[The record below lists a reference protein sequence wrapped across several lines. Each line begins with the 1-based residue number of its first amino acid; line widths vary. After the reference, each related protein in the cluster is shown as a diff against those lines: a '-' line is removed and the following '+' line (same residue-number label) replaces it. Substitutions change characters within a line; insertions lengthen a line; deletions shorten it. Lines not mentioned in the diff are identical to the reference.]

1 MTITQEQFFGCA
13 DIPIEQHI
21 QFEKYLTEILFHK
34 QRREAFYKA
43 LQPYKLGDAEDTFKH
58 YFETYSA
65 ERKTFRQ
72 DYTPSSLATI
82 LSKITHQP
90 QFTSSYSG
98 YDPTAGTGG
107 LIISKWWANMTSQNP
122 FSYKPSQHFYL
133 CEEKADNVIPYLLH
147 NLAMRGMNAIVIHGD
162 VLERATKQ
170 IYFIFN
176 AKDDYLTFSD
186 INVLPHTEDFAKEF
200 NIHTWLED
208 EIKHI
213 ESPKI
218 TLNNSRSHGRR

>member
-1 MTITQEQFFGCA
+1 MQAYQ
-13 DIPIEQHI
+13 
-21 QFEKYLTEILFHK
+21 
-34 QRREAFYKA
+34 
-43 LQPYKLGDAEDTFKH
+43 LGDAEDTFKH

-72 DYTPSSLATI
+72 DYTPTSIATI
-82 LSKITHQP
+82 LSKITHLHQ
-90 QFTSSYSG
+90 SVSDYSG

-107 LIISKWWANMTSQNP
+107 LIISKWWENMTSQNP
-122 FSYKPSQHFYL
+122 FDYKPSQHFYL

-162 VLERATKQ
+162 VLARATKQ

-176 AKDDYLTFSD
+176 SKDDYLAFSD
-186 INVLPHTEDFAKEF
+186 INVMPHTAAITKEF
-200 NIHTWLED
+200 NIHIWQE
-208 EIKHI
+208 EAINHI

-218 TLNNSRSHGRR
+218 QLR